1 MMQWLLI
8 TITSK
13 ELKAKL
19 NSLRVLNNLVNWW
32 RNNVR
37 INWKKTNRI
46 RLKILALAKSIGSD
60 FSAETKENKVNVKA
74 SLDKTSHFKIEF
86 INKIK

>member
-1 MMQWLLI
+1 
-8 TITSK
+8 
-13 ELKAKL
+13 LK
-19 NSLRVLNNLVNWW
+19 N
-32 RNNVR
+32 
-37 INWKKTNRI
+37 KTNRI